1 MAKHKI
7 MEWRNG
13 QVELL
18 GKCLVVIT
26 KKIKERVN
34 MQELRENHDRQT
46 DGQKNSIIE

>member
-13 QVELL
+13 QAELL
-18 GKCLVVIT
+18 SKCSDAIT

-46 DGQKNSIIE
+46 YGQKNSIIE